1 MIALKAAGASGSK
14 SRETLCVPT
23 TFYAEMTVHL
33 CEAIR
38 RTRTARDTGAVRE
51 RLSDTAQFLASP
63 PRHSIAHAHALAS
76 PHLSTSQASFK
87 HSLRINYHNTGSQVL
102 NHQFD
107 G

>member
-1 MIALKAAGASGSK
+1 MVALKAAGASGSK

-63 PRHSIAHAHALAS
+63 PRHSIAHAWPTRLPPLTSPLPKQAL
-76 PHLSTSQASFK
+76 
-87 HSLRINYHNTGSQVL
+87 NTV
-102 NHQFD
+102 
-107 G
+107 